1 MVSTGSNS
9 SAPSGEDA
17 APADLIV
24 GVPTHNHAG
33 TIGAIVTSARA
44 AITGEFPGLRGRIII
59 VDGTSTDGT
68 PARAEAAGGA
78 DSSNV
83 TVLAFPIHGHELVDL
98 PYHGVPGRARAL
110 HILFD
115 EARRTDARAVTA
127 IDGAAAGITPAWVA
141 SLARPLL
148 DDTFDFV
155 APLYRRHPFDGAL
168 IRSIVQPV
176 FRACYGLRLQQ
187 PTATDFGCSRRLL
200 EHVLNADICPGEADL
215 TQIDLWLAATA
226 ASGGFRVCE
235 AALGSR
241 RRGSREESQDLSGT
255 IAHIVGG
262 LFSELERRAEVW
274 HRVRGSTAV
283 PLFGTASTEPLEVPA
298 VNPSPLLE
306 SFRLG
311 YRELGGV
318 WAEILPPSTILEFKR
333 LAVVPEE
340 AFRIDERVWART
352 IYDFAL
358 GHRLRV
364 IARDHLL
371 RSLTPLYLGWLTS
384 FILGA
389 RNESETEVEAR
400 LERTSQAFEV
410 EKPYLISR
418 WRWPE
423 RFRPMKVSG

>member
-1 MVSTGSNS
+1 V
-9 SAPSGEDA
+9 PSVDEA

-33 TIGAIVTSARA
+33 TIGTIVTSARA
-44 AITGEFPGLRGRIII
+44 AMNGEFPGLRGRIII
-59 VDGTSTDGT
+59 VDGISTDGT
-68 PARAEAAGGA
+68 PARAEAALGG
-78 DSSNV
+78 DTSCL
-83 TVLAFPIHGHELVDL
+83 TVLSYPLHGHELVEL

-110 HILFD
+110 HLLLD
-115 EARRTDARAVTA
+115 AARRSEARGVVA
-127 IDGAAAGITPAWVA
+127 IDGTAAGVTPAWVA
-141 SLARPLL
+141 SLARPVL
-148 DDTFDFV
+148 DGTFDFV

-187 PTATDFGCSRRLL
+187 PIATDFGCSRRLL
-200 EHVLNADICPGEADL
+200 EHVLNADIWPGEADH

-235 AALGSR
+235 AAVGSR
-241 RRGSREESQDLSGT
+241 RRGPREESQDLSGT
-255 IAHIVGG
+255 IAHILGG

-283 PLFGTASTEPLEVPA
+283 PLFGTTPADPLEAPA
-298 VNPSPLLE
+298 VNPSHLLE

-333 LAVVPEE
+333 LAAVPEE
-340 AFRIDERVWART
+340 AFRIDDRVWART

-384 FILGA
+384 FIVGA
-389 RNESETEVEAR
+389 RNESENEIEAR
-400 LERTSQAFEV
+400 LERTSEAFEV

-423 RFRPMKVSG
+423 RFRPMKTSG